1 MIVSPL
7 MRRSSNQ
14 GVWNPFDVFRRELE
28 GWVGN
33 GNAEDRAELI
43 GNYPVDI
50 HEDAN
55 FIHVDA
61 EMPGFKKED
70 IDVTLENG
78 ILTIAAQ
85 RKTETEKKGESHL
98 SERRFTR
105 VSRAFTLPNSVHDG
119 KVEATLA
126 DGVLHLKLHKRE
138 EVKPKKIEVK

>member
-7 MRRSSNQ
+7 VRRSGNQ
-14 GVWNPFDVFRRELE
+14 AIWNPFDVLRREME

-33 GNAEDRAELI
+33 GHGEDRRETV

-50 HEDAN
+50 REDEN
-55 FIHVDA
+55 FIHVEA

-70 IDVTLENG
+70 VEVTLENG

-85 RKTETEKKGESHL
+85 RNIETEKKGEMHL

-119 KVEATLA
+119 KVEASLT
-126 DGVLHLKLHKRE
+126 DGVLHLKMH
-138 EVKPKKIEVK
+138 KPKSKLR

>member
-33 GNAEDRAELI
+33 GNAEDRGELI